1 MFADE
6 DETRE
11 PLQVRQ
17 RSFDEGDLRG
27 PGADER
33 AVSWPVCVSQLGSR
47 EAACHRVANPGH
59 PQQSRRDQVPYCPTD
74 PGMQCHTA
82 GHQTALPQNPFTNG
96 VTLALVGVEDVV
108 LRVPLLRAARRT
120 RGWTRCPRI
129 RRNSHSRQYSASLWL
144 RGLQT
149 SQQLLRS
156 ERMLHSGHRAL
167 VVVIGTGST
176 AGALLFGMAST
187 ASAEPPPPAPP
198 GCSAGDLAQ
207 VSGAVGT
214 AMSGYLFSHPEVNDF
229 FTSLRGLPNEELR
242 ADVQTYMDA
251 HPQTQSEITGIRQP
265 LTDLRTRCDAPAPV
279 LGG

>member
-1 MFADE
+1 
-6 DETRE
+6 
-11 PLQVRQ
+11 
-17 RSFDEGDLRG
+17 
-27 PGADER
+27 
-33 AVSWPVCVSQLGSR
+33 
-47 EAACHRVANPGH
+47 
-59 PQQSRRDQVPYCPTD
+59 
-74 PGMQCHTA
+74 
-82 GHQTALPQNPFTNG
+82 
-96 VTLALVGVEDVV
+96 
-108 LRVPLLRAARRT
+108 
-120 RGWTRCPRI
+120 
-129 RRNSHSRQYSASLWL
+129 
-144 RGLQT
+144 
-149 SQQLLRS
+149 
-156 ERMLHSGHRAL
+156 MLHLGHRAL
-167 VVVIGTGST
+167 VVVIGTGAT